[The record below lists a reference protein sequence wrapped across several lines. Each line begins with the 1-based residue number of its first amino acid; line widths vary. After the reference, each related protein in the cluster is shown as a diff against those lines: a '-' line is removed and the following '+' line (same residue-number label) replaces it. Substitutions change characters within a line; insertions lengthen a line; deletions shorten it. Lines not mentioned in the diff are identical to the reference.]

1 MAEWKKVIVSG
12 SNAELNNI
20 FASGAI
26 TGSHISSSGDLF
38 ASLVTAS
45 TTNVVTYNTTTGKFH
60 YTASS
65 NVGSNTIGTPTDGT
79 YTDGLFPFESTTTVA
94 NAVDDINEVLAGLA
108 PPAAPALDYID
119 ATSWTTADWESGN
132 YYLAFGNSLS
142 TSSYSNLNL
151 SSTTGFSNVDF
162 GNIYTGSAGAT
173 GTTVSSRIRLG
184 VLASNATPITITLNN
199 DVAANSGTYVN
210 YPADAFK
217 ANSTPTAGE
226 TYTIDINGT
235 TYTYTATTSASVT
248 NEATTPSGPTI
259 TLTTAQTGSFIGTG
273 QSFSLFRHRTGTVS
287 IPASTWRT
295 GSNYAR
301 VSSSIAGGPTTYIDW
316 VFDPAAASGNFPYTF
331 STPTSTSFSATGE
344 KALSGVKYYTN
355 ISYNFSCSL
364 SNYYKNSYRSGT
376 LAASDSSQG
385 FGSFSSPAPTATAV
399 NISTPTTADSIF
411 QINSAHS
418 FSSNSSR
425 LLGTSLASR
434 VNVSNGLGK
443 TGNSSTLTTPTI
455 LYDNLSTANTVLIEN
470 FCLENYRVPSASYN
484 TQAAASTAINT
495 FPSTSA
501 LTTSDLAV
509 YNGAARYP
517 TQLFNGGNIN
527 GSSIVYKIA
536 GQPDYSSATGNRSFY
551 RVFQNGASQVAGW
564 TIRLDGSDATFVTSG
579 SSLTGNNMTLEI
591 KVPDE
596 TGWRDVI
603 AAAPSAGTYNA
614 LDDGVGCRSGATI
627 ALGGTGGLI
636 SLVSERLGPNEYFV
650 LRFTVG
656 SSWTGNINKITITGL

>member
-12 SNAELNNI
+12 SSAELNNI
-20 FASGAI
+20 FASGDI
-26 TGSHISSSGDLF
+26 TGSNISSSGDLF

-45 TTNVVTYNTTTGKFH
+45 TTNVVTYNTSTGKFH

-65 NVGSNTIGTPTDGT
+65 NVGSDTIGIPTDGT
-79 YTDGLFPFESTTTVA
+79 YTDGLFPFEPTTTVA

-119 ATSWTTADWESGN
+119 ATSWTSADWDSGN
-132 YYLAFGNSLS
+132 YYLAFGDSLS

-162 GNIYTGSAGAT
+162 GGIYTGSVGST
-173 GTTVSSRIRLG
+173 NNLTTSRIRLG
-184 VLASNATPITITLNN
+184 VLASNTTPITITLNN
-199 DVAANSGTYVN
+199 DVAVNSGTYVN
-210 YPADAFK
+210 YPANAFK
-217 ANSTPTAGE
+217 ANSDPAAGE

-235 TYTYTATTSASVT
+235 TYIYTAATSASVT
-248 NEATTPSGPTI
+248 NGATSPTGPTI
-259 TLTTAQTGSFIGTG
+259 TLTAAQTGSFIGTG

-385 FGSFSSPAPTATAV
+385 FNSQTSGLISTLV
-399 NISTPTTADSIF
+399 NIPTPTTADSIF
-411 QINSAHS
+411 QINSAHTFTS
-418 FSSNSSR
+418 TTSR
-425 LLGTSLASR
+425 LLSASLASK
-434 VNVSNGLGK
+434 VNVSNLLGK

-455 LYDNLSTANTVLIEN
+455 LYDNVNTSNTALTES
-470 FCLENYRVPSASYN
+470 FCLENYRVPSASYD
-484 TQAAASTAINT
+484 TQTAASTALNT
-495 FPSTSA
+495 FPSASA
-501 LTTSDLAV
+501 LATSDLAV

-517 TQLFNGGNIN
+517 TQLLNGGNIN
-527 GSSIVYKIA
+527 GSTVVYKIA
-536 GQPDYSSATGNRSFY
+536 GQPDYSGATEDRSFY
-551 RVFQNGASQVAGW
+551 RVFQNGVSQRATW
-564 TIRLDGSDATFVTSG
+564 NIRLDGSNATFVTVG
-579 SSLTGNNMTLEI
+579 TSLTGNNMTLEI

-603 AAAPSAGTYNA
+603 AAAPNAGTYNA
-614 LDDGVGCRSGATI
+614 LDDGVGCKSGATI
-627 ALGGTGGLI
+627 ALGGTGGDI
-636 SLVSERLGPNEYFV
+636 SLVSERLGPSEYFV

-656 SSWTGNINKITITGL
+656 SLWTGNISKITISGL